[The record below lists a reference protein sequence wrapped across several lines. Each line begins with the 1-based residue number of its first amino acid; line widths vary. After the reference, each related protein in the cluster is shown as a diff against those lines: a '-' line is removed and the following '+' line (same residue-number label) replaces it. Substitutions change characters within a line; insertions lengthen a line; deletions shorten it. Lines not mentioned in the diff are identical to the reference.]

1 MSQPGPDRQQEPHDP
16 REPLPT
22 PPNTEDP
29 PPTPPNG
36 FGIAALVL
44 AVIGLAFEVVP
55 LSGFVSFISGT
66 VGIVFGILGVL
77 RDGRALPNLWVSGLG
92 TALSLLA
99 LVLGIWGMA
108 VTTQAT
114 TNPAT
119 NPGERNGPAGQH

>member
-16 REPLPT
+16 HEPPPT
-22 PPNTEDP
+22 PSNTEDP
-29 PPTPPNG
+29 PPTPTPPNG
-36 FGIAALVL
+36 YGIAALVL
-44 AVIGLAFEVVP
+44 AVIGLAFEIVP

-66 VGIVFGILGVL
+66 VGTVFGILGIL
-77 RDGRALPNLWVSGLG
+77 RDGRALANLWVSGLG

-119 NPGERNGPAGQH
+119 SPGDGT

>member
-16 REPLPT
+16 QESLPA

-44 AVIGLAFEVVP
+44 AVIGLAFEIVP

-66 VGIVFGILGVL
+66 VGIVFGILGLL
-77 RDGRALPNLWVSGLG
+77 RDGRAIANLWVSGLG

-114 TNPAT
+114 NPAT
-119 NPGERNGPAGQH
+119 NPGDGTGPAGQR